1 MVVMSLRVFSSRRC
15 AWRIRCWMMYCP
27 GVLREFIKRDA
38 LVQAAVN
45 VIPQGARGALIQDR
59 AIVFADTANGTTG

>member
-1 MVVMSLRVFSSRRC
+1 
-15 AWRIRCWMMYCP
+15 MMYCP